1 MTNEEVTSLLWDTQK
16 FWKKWKD
23 VPLQFHGDERKW
35 DTVLAEANAILD
47 KHGTDDHVFSIVQ
60 FFTTELH
67 LRSQEREAAHG
78 TV

>member
-1 MTNEEVTSLLWDTQK
+1 MTNEQVTALLSDAQK
-16 FWKKWKD
+16 FWIRWKD

-47 KHGTDDHVFSIVQ
+47 KHGDTDHVFRIVE

-78 TV
+78 TF